1 MITLKQSLC
10 QSFPFQNIAIFAAK
24 FKTVGRILAIDYG
37 KKRVGIAVTDPLQI
51 IANRLTTVPTHEIWV
66 FLKEYFSKE
75 NVEKVIVGYPMQM
88 NNQPSEAV
96 KYINPFLRKFQKD
109 YPDMPLE
116 QVDERFTSKMAFQ
129 TMIDAGLKKK
139 DRQNKE
145 TIDAVSATIILQ
157 SYLEQKI
164 YNK

>member
-1 MITLKQSLC
+1 LQQIL
-10 QSFPFQNIAIFAAK
+10 N
-24 FKTVGRILAIDYG
+24 TVGRILAIDYG

-66 FLKEYFSKE
+66 FLKDYFSKE
-75 NVEKVIVGYPMQM
+75 NVERVIVGYPVQM

-109 YPDMPLE
+109 YPDMALE

-145 TIDAVSATIILQ
+145 TIDGVSATIILQ
-157 SYLEQKI
+157 SYLERQN
-164 YNK
+164 YNR

>member
-1 MITLKQSLC
+1 MQQIL
-10 QSFPFQNIAIFAAK
+10 N
-24 FKTVGRILAIDYG
+24 TVGRILAIDYG

-66 FLKEYFSKE
+66 FLKDYFSKE
-75 NVEKVIVGYPMQM
+75 NVERVIVGYPVQM
-88 NNQPSEAV
+88 NNQTSEAV

-109 YPDMPLE
+109 YPDMALE

-145 TIDAVSATIILQ
+145 TIDGVSATIILQ
-157 SYLEQKI
+157 SYLERQN
-164 YNK
+164 YNR